1 MTKDKYYY
9 NTSSLRYEK
18 VETSWQTKLLRVFG
32 FLCATIVFAS
42 IIVAFA
48 FRYIDSPKEKQM
60 KRELTQMNS
69 HVDNMSQKL
78 LTYSVVLEE
87 LRDRDDNIYR
97 AIFEAEPIPRSVRE
111 AGFGGGD
118 RWKYLDNLSNGEALK
133 AVAEKIEK
141 LGKQLYI
148 QSKSYDNLA
157 QMVKDK
163 EDMLA
168 SIPAIQP
175 ISNSDLKRLSSGFGM
190 RMHPIYK
197 RRKMHYGVDFT
208 APTGTK
214 IYATGKGKVVKCHL
228 SRKRKGYG
236 TYVEVAHGYSY
247 KTLYAHLD
255 KISVKVGQEVN
266 RGDVL
271 GEVGNTGGST
281 APHLHYEVWKNNKR
295 IDPVNFFYND
305 LSPEEFDQIIDL
317 ASKPTQSFEF

>member
-18 VETSWQTKLLRVFG
+18 VEVSWQTKLLRIFG

-60 KRELTQMNS
+60 KRELSQMNTQ
-69 HVDNMSQKL
+69 VANMGKKL
-78 LTYSVVLEE
+78 TTYAVVLEE

-118 RWKYLDNLSNGEALK
+118 RWKYLENLSNGEALK
-133 AVAEKIEK
+133 GVAEKIEK

-148 QSKSYDNLA
+148 QSKSYDDLA

-175 ISNSDLKRLSSGFGM
+175 ISNSDLKRLSSGYGM

-197 RRKMHYGVDFT
+197 RRKMHWGVDFT

-214 IYATGKGKVVKCHL
+214 IYSTGKGKVVKCHK

-236 TYVEVAHGYSY
+236 TYVEVSHGYNY

-255 KISVKVGQEVN
+255 KILVKEGQQVN
-266 RGDVL
+266 RGDIL

-281 APHLHYEVWKNNKR
+281 APHLHYEVWRNNKR

-305 LSPEEFDQIIDL
+305 LSPEEFDQVIEL